1 MKYAHLLRIGLY
13 TIGVFGI
20 VFRSVDKTYLYVFNK
35 PLFIHFY
42 FKKKKLTNL
51 QKDILE
57 KENSFYGNL
66 SDLDKSYFEHRLVR
80 FIERYDLIG
89 RDGYAVTDYCRVM
102 VGSIYIMMTFGMRT
116 YLTRVFSKIIIYPNA
131 FMSTTNKRMHKGEFN
146 PKHKVVVFS
155 WNDFL
160 KGVDIKNDN
169 LHLGIHE
176 FAHVLTVH
184 AEQSNDSG
192 ASIFS
197 DGMGELADYLSIE
210 KNRAHIRNLGYIRV
224 YAFTNSFEFIAVLL
238 EYFFESPEVFKRIL
252 PDVYQ
257 IIRRML
263 NFKYDQGLSI
273 KESSL

>member
-1 MKYAHLLRIGLY
+1 MKYAHLFRIGLY
-13 TIGVFGI
+13 TIGIFGV
-20 VFRSVDKTYLYVFNK
+20 VFRSVDKAYLYLFKK

-42 FKKKKLTNL
+42 LRKKKLTEL

-57 KENSFYGNL
+57 RENSFYGNL
-66 SDLDKSYFEHRLVR
+66 NNLDKLYFEHRLVR

-89 RDGYAVTDYCRVM
+89 RDGYVVTDYSCVM
-102 VGSIYIMMTFGMRT
+102 IGSVYVMMTFGMRN
-116 YLTRVFSKIIIYPNA
+116 YLTNVFSKIIIYPKV
-131 FMSTTNKRMHKGEFN
+131 FFSTTNKRIHKGEFN
-146 PKHKVVVFS
+146 PMHKIVVFS

-176 FAHVLTVH
+176 FAHVLTIH

-197 DGMGELADYLSIE
+197 DGLDELVNYLSVE
-210 KNRAHIRNLGYIRV
+210 KNMTHIRNLGYIRA

-252 PDVYQ
+252 PEVYQ
-257 IIRRML
+257 IIIRML
-263 NFKYDQGLSI
+263 NFKYKRRFSVKELS
-273 KESSL
+273 L